1 MPPPSPEIA
10 ASGSPGSTRMAMK
23 MSSVTPKS
31 VGTAMS
37 RRWARYLRMG
47 PLRRRLSSPARSLR
61 YRSSQKVSTRP
72 SSEKTRASL
81 LWPLTL
87 FRHIGR
93 WSVNPMR

>member
-31 VGTAMS
+31 VGMAMS
-37 RRWARYLRMG
+37 RRCVRYLRMG
-47 PLRRRLSSPARSLR
+47 PPSLGWSPSATRRR
-61 YRSSQKVSTRP
+61 YRSSQNVSTRP

-81 LWPLTL
+81 LWPLTVL
-87 FRHIGR
+87 RHIGR